1 MCYPS
6 MSNILSLVLSSEDK
20 SGEYKYENLKKNI
33 FDKLL
38 EYGYTNLENT
48 ENFEGFMITV

>member
-1 MCYPS
+1 